1 MHLTNS
7 SYILHIKFAYD
18 NRHIVCIGITNEY
31 TLMIYLID
39 TLDVKILGCVNMPY
53 TIPFKI
59 KDVQFFPNCIYKFI
73 TCGIQHLAV
82 WSLKGG
88 VLSYANLEIENPSD
102 IIEFYDE
109 KKEDVEN
116 VLYKNI
122 FKKNL

>member
-1 MHLTNS
+1 
-7 SYILHIKFAYD
+7 
-18 NRHIVCIGITNEY
+18 
-31 TLMIYLID
+31 
-39 TLDVKILGCVNMPY
+39 
-53 TIPFKI
+53 
-59 KDVQFFPNCIYKFI
+59 
-73 TCGIQHLAV
+73 
-82 WSLKGG
+82 LKGG